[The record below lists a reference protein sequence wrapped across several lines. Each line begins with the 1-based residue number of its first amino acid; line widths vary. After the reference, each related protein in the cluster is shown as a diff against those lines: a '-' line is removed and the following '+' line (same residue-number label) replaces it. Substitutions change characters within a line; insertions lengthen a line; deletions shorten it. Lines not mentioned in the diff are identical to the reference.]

1 MPNPDISIVVIALN
15 EADRI
20 GHLLRHAAFASEI
33 IVVDS
38 GSTDGTVDLCTA
50 AGATVIHR
58 EWTGYAD
65 QKQFAMGQATGAWI
79 LNLDADE
86 YVPDGLASEIDAALA
101 HAPPSVVAFS
111 MPRLSY
117 YLGRWIR
124 HGGWYPDRKTR
135 LVRNGAGQ
143 WVGDGIHERLT
154 VDGRVQPLS
163 QPLHHLVYRNI
174 ADHVKTA
181 NRFSDV
187 HARHRGS
194 ASALYLLG
202 GIPHTAGK
210 FLECYLWKRGFLDGW
225 PGLIIAMVSSGYV
238 FLKHAKS
245 WEAGRRF
252 DAINPP
258 ATSVGTS
265 IYPADSTSHSHDKG
279 DRR

>member
-1 MPNPDISIVVIALN
+1 
-15 EADRI
+15 
-20 GHLLRHAAFASEI
+20 
-33 IVVDS
+33 
-38 GSTDGTVDLCTA
+38 
-50 AGATVIHR
+50 
-58 EWTGYAD
+58 
-65 QKQFAMGQATGAWI
+65 
-79 LNLDADE
+79 
-86 YVPDGLASEIDAALA
+86 
-101 HAPPSVVAFS
+101 
-111 MPRLSY
+111 
-117 YLGRWIR
+117 
-124 HGGWYPDRKTR
+124 
-135 LVRNGAGQ
+135 
-143 WVGDGIHERLT
+143 

-252 DAINPP
+252 DDHQPTGPRPSGRLSIQPTARAIH
-258 ATSVGTS
+258 T
-265 IYPADSTSHSHDKG
+265 IKG
-279 DRR
+279 IRR